1 MTKKI
6 EEIANN
12 DSIDKLIQNILN
24 VENIIN
30 DNDKSITITP
40 GEGLWPLG
48 LFHDTHS
55 KEYNILTFFLVMQDH
70 PWHVDIE
77 K

>member
-40 GEGLWPLG
+40 GEGL
-48 LFHDTHS
+48 
-55 KEYNILTFFLVMQDH
+55 
-70 PWHVDIE
+70 
-77 K
+77 

>member
-1 MTKKI
+1 
-6 EEIANN
+6 
-12 DSIDKLIQNILN
+12 
-24 VENIIN
+24 
-30 DNDKSITITP
+30 
-40 GEGLWPLG
+40 